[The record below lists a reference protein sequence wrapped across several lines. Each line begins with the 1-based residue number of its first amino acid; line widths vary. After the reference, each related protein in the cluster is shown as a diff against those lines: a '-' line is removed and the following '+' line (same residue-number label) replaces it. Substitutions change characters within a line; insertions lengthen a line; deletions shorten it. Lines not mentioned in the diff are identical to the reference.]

1 MATPEQG
8 NHDQTTPE
16 QASFQEVPL
25 PAASF
30 HEALEELL
38 SRAPGPVF
46 PRARKLYLQKYP
58 IGGNSNAPFRTFLL
72 EEDIQ
77 EAAGGVVRIRALAFA
92 VVHWQ
97 AAQVAVDLYADH
109 LRQRWGLEPDDLTL
123 VPEEPWFRDGGA
135 WARFSHPLVC
145 ERATPTTLINP

>member
-1 MATPEQG
+1 MATPEEA
-8 NHDQTTPE
+8 NPE
-16 QASFQEVPL
+16 QATFQR
-25 PAASF
+25 ASF
-30 HEALEELL
+30 ERATFQRAVEELL

-46 PRARKLYLQKYP
+46 PRARRLYLQKYS
-58 IGGNSNAPFRTFLL
+58 IGGDTSSPFRTFLL

-97 AAQVAVDLYADH
+97 AAQVALEVYAEH
-109 LRQRWGLEPDDLTL
+109 LREHWGLEPDDLTL
-123 VPEEPWFRDGGA
+123 VSGEPWFRDGGA

-145 ERATPTTLINP
+145 ERATPTTLISP